1 MKKLQYTILGL
12 LSLVFMISCTAE
24 LEVQQLEDDPQAIE
38 TETTQPSTSFSR
50 STDECE
56 SKTIFLQVE
65 YLNPDITEQEKE
77 KIRERYGKEF
87 TIYKIFVSEDCF
99 YFEIWEADCKE
110 YTHYRKNCIKNCQ
123 DNDEDADVKRLTP
136 EVTERCFQ
144 GVF

>member
-24 LEVQQLEDDPQAIE
+24 LEVQQPEDDPQAVE
-38 TETTQPSTSFSR
+38 AETTQPSNGLSR
-50 STDECE
+50 SSEECE
-56 SKTIFLQVE
+56 SNTILLQVE
-65 YLNPDITEQEKE
+65 YLKNDITEEEKE

-87 TIYKIFVSEDCF
+87 TIYKIFVSKECY
-99 YFEIWEADCKE
+99 YFEVWEADCKE
-110 YTHYRKNCIKNCQ
+110 YINYKRNCIRNCQ

-136 EVTERCFQ
+136 GVTERCFQ